1 MFDGIIIRNRNTGW
15 QEIFDRGGHEHIRIH
30 SGEMS
35 HFVAQKLY
43 DHHHVSTLIPWI
55 GLPGTFGG
63 ATIGNAGCFGMEMSD
78 IFVEAEVLDLA
89 TGEIHV
95 WEKDDMQYS
104 YRHSALK

>member
-1 MFDGIIIRNRNTGW
+1 MFEGIIVRSRDTGW
-15 QEIFDRGGHEHIRIH
+15 ETPFDRDGREYVRIH

-43 DHHHVSTLIPWI
+43 DHHGISTLVPWI

-63 ATIGNAGCFGMEMSD
+63 ATVGNAGCFGVEMSD
-78 IFVEAEVLDLA
+78 IFVESEVLDLA
-89 TGEIHV
+89 TGEVKI
-95 WEKDDMQYS
+95 WRKSDMDYS